1 VTRFNAHRGGF
12 TLTELMVVVAILG
25 MLMGIVIMSA
35 SVGRSAERMM
45 KSRNHLRQI
54 AQWLDQYA
62 SNHRDQVLPARFDYW
77 DEEAIDTD
85 GDGVPE
91 TPNANSVG
99 GGRFRLG
106 AFGDSPWLQ
115 SANPFLDQVDP
126 RDSGLHQGSWADIL
140 WVDANLRDGIE
151 FSNPLVEGALQA
163 DVYGAEGHDSV
174 AAPGWWIYDQG
185 DNEFANPLRAAA
197 PNTNNWPLRDANGMV
212 VLKSYA
218 DFGVTPMPGDPE
230 GRMAGL
236 PTPVGGG
243 AWEKEMP
250 GFFAANAFFDAR
262 SARDVSGQAGDPHM
276 DRYVTHAQVRAPE
289 RSVYLVDSFRG
300 ETIGES
306 PLADRA
312 VYEARTVDA
321 WTNDIEVGT
330 GITATY
336 SDQAAGQPT
345 QEVDFRYNDGQ
356 TTLMMFLDGHV
367 DTQSP
372 WASYQD
378 LVNRHVR
385 VMDLD
390 KRLQQ

>member
-1 VTRFNAHRGGF
+1 MAFRGHRGF

-35 SVGRSAERMM
+35 SVGRSAEQMM

-54 AQWLDQYA
+54 AQWMDQYA
-62 SNHRDQVLPARFDYW
+62 SNHRDTVLPSRFDYW
-77 DEEAIDTD
+77 DEDAIDSD
-85 GDGVPE
+85 EDGVPE
-91 TPNANSVG
+91 TANPNRVG

-106 AFGDSPWLQ
+106 ALGNSEWLP
-115 SANPFLDQVDP
+115 SANPFSDTMNP
-126 RDSGLHQGSWADIL
+126 RTSGLHQGSWADIL
-140 WVDANLRDGIE
+140 WVDANVRDGVE
-151 FSNPLVEGALQA
+151 FSNFQVAGSV
-163 DVYGAEGHDSV
+163 DDVVYGAEGRDSV

-185 DNEFANPLRAAA
+185 ENEFANPLRAAS
-197 PNTNNWPLRDANGMV
+197 PNTNHYPLRDQNGNV
-212 VLKSYA
+212 VVKSYGQY
-218 DFGVTPMPGDPE
+218 GVIPMPGDPE

-243 AWEKEMP
+243 AWEKELP

-262 SARDVSGQAGDPHM
+262 SRRDITGAPTDPHM
-276 DRYVTHAQVRAPE
+276 DRYVTHAQVRSPD

-312 VYEARTVDA
+312 AYEARTQAA
-321 WTNDIEVGT
+321 WTNDFAIGEDGV
-330 GITATY
+330 TATIR
-336 SDQAAGQPT
+336 DQAAGQPT

-356 TTLMMFLDGHV
+356 TVLMMFLDGHV
-367 DTQSP
+367 ETMGFWP
-372 WASYQD
+372 SYED
-378 LVNRHVR
+378 LMLRGVR

-390 KRLQQ
+390 RRLQQ